1 MRKNERGFSLIEV
14 LVALALLG
22 IVAAAFL
29 MALSTASRALF
40 VADERATAE
49 SLARSQMEYVKMQR
63 YETAPFDDVATYDRI
78 TEIPAGYSI
87 WSVDR
92 TGGRVEAITATDSII
107 GVPWD
112 PHGQEGGT
120 AVYADAGLQRIKLI
134 IKHHGREVITLEGFK
149 VKR

>member
-49 SLARSQMEYVKMQR
+49 SLARSQMEYVKMQGYKTDFPDR
-63 YETAPFDDVATYDRI
+63 VATYDRI
-78 TEIPAGYSI
+78 TGIPAGYSI

-107 GVPWD
+107 GVPWN
-112 PHGQEGGT
+112 PHANPP
-120 AVYADAGLQRIKLI
+120 AVTDDKGLQRIKLI